1 MKFDLRGMLRINRGN
16 RTFWFCFIY
25 TAAVGI
31 KCLRYRS
38 WMLQNLLILSCQHFD
53 SKHNW
58 SLLCILSHTIYII
71 YDWITIMGY
80 SKRELSTINVLHS
93 LKHLSYNTPTP
104 PSPLIMGSLRT
115 GMFNQRTST
124 SSKAFSFLIC
134 LDNKKFVFLSLL
146 TLIGTIWLKI
156 WAKPSLKNEKGWLL
170 VDVCHWKTLLLKLPN
185 GHLSTMPMTRVAVV
199 ERFNCI
205 R

>member
-1 MKFDLRGMLRINRGN
+1 MKFDLRGTLRINRGN
-16 RTFWFCFIY
+16 RTFWFCLIY

-80 SKRELSTINVLHS
+80 SKHELSTINMLHS

-104 PSPLIMGSLRT
+104 PPPLIIGSLRT
-115 GMFNQRTST
+115 GMFEQRTST

-134 LDNKKFVFLSLL
+134 LDNKKFVFLSFL

-156 WAKPSLKNEKGWLL
+156 WAKPSLKNEKGWLP
-170 VDVCHWKTLLLKLPN
+170 VDVCCSKTLLLKLPN
-185 GHLSTMPMTRVAVV
+185 GHLSTMTMTRVAVV

>member
-1 MKFDLRGMLRINRGN
+1 MKKSTRVMKFDLRGTLRINRGN

-31 KCLRYRS
+31 KCLWYRS

-53 SKHNW
+53 SKHNS

-80 SKRELSTINVLHS
+80 SKHELSTINMLHS

-104 PSPLIMGSLRT
+104 PSPLIIGSLRT
-115 GMFNQRTST
+115 GMFEQGL
-124 SSKAFSFLIC
+124 FL
-134 LDNKKFVFLSLL
+134 LN
-146 TLIGTIWLKI
+146 
-156 WAKPSLKNEKGWLL
+156 
-170 VDVCHWKTLLLKLPN
+170 
-185 GHLSTMPMTRVAVV
+185 MPW
-199 ERFNCI
+199 
-205 R
+205 